1 MIEGLVSVITPCY
14 NGQKYIAETIE
25 SVLAQTYEKWE
36 MIIIDDGSKD
46 NSLQIIEKYADK
58 DNRIK
63 FFKQKNAGSSV
74 ARNTGITHAK
84 GQYIALLDADDLWRP
99 GFLKSQIEFMKSKN
113 AVCVTCAYGRID
125 DNSKA
130 ILSPVKPKSVIRV
143 KDMLVMN
150 RIGCLTGLYDASKYG
165 KIYLRT
171 ELKSIR
177 DDYAYWLDIVKLEG
191 VAYGNPE
198 TLADYRVLR
207 NSTTGNKIKL
217 IKKQYEFYR
226 NYVGL
231 SVFTSF
237 INVLRWGTAGV
248 IKFTK

>member
-1 MIEGLVSVITPCY
+1 MIDGLVSVITPCY

-25 SVLAQTYEKWE
+25 SVLAQTYKKWE
-36 MIIIDDGSKD
+36 MLIIDDGSKD
-46 NSLQIIEKYADK
+46 NSLQIIEKYANK
-58 DNRIK
+58 DDRIK

-74 ARNTGITHAK
+74 ARNTGITHAN

-99 GFLKSQIEFMKSKN
+99 DFLKSQIDFMKSKN
-113 AVCVTCAYGRID
+113 ALCVTCAYGRID
-125 DNSKA
+125 DNSRA
-130 ILSPVKPKSVIRV
+130 ILTPIKPKPVIRV

-150 RIGCLTGLYDASKYG
+150 RIGCLTGLYDTSKYG
-165 KIYLRT
+165 KIFLRT

-198 TLADYRVLR
+198 ILADYRVLR

-217 IKKQYEFYR
+217 IRKQYEFYR

-231 SVFTSF
+231 SAVNSF
-237 INVLRWGTAGV
+237 INVLRWGIAGV
-248 IKFTK
+248 IKFTR